1 MKALSS
7 ASQYLRKEG
16 IAKFFRRG
24 LKESRYRLRRAN
36 YWCRKTPVGFL
47 AECRGNRWTLD
58 GLTFSLDAPGITTQ
72 LKSGFVW
79 GTYER
84 NERDLVARYLR
95 RDLPVIEGGACIGV
109 VACVTNRLLDDP
121 TQHVVVEA
129 NPELLPA
136 LTRNRDQNKCAFEI
150 VHAAIDQSGAPVTF
164 HLFRNF
170 LGGSVQLPSKKQVTV
185 PAVTVGALVKERG
198 WDQISLIL
206 DIEGAE
212 IDLIRKE
219 TDVLRDHVAVL
230 IVEMHPGTTGE
241 QSVTDALATLQR
253 LGFSLREQRET
264 VYVFTK
270 TSSGTPTPA
279 QSLHTPDR

>member
-1 MKALSS
+1 MKTLSR

-16 IAKFFRRG
+16 LTHFGRRA
-24 LKESRYRLRRAN
+24 LRECRYRLRRVN
-36 YWCRKTPVGFL
+36 HWCRKTPVGFL

-121 TQHVVVEA
+121 TKHVVIEA
-129 NPELLPA
+129 NPELLPT
-136 LTRNRDQNKCAFEI
+136 LTKNRDQNDCKFEI
-150 VHAAIDQSGAPVTF
+150 VHAAIDQHGAAVTF
-164 HLFRNF
+164 HIFRNF

-185 PAVTVGALVKERG
+185 PAVTIGSLIKERG
-198 WDQISLIL
+198 WDQFSLIL

-212 IDLIRKE
+212 IDLINE
-219 TDVLRDHVAVL
+219 EAQILRDHVAVM

-241 QSVTDALATLQR
+241 QSVTDAIATLER
-253 LGFSLREQRET
+253 LGFSVREQRDT

-270 TSSGTPTPA
+270 TSSGTQAPA
-279 QSLHTPDR
+279 